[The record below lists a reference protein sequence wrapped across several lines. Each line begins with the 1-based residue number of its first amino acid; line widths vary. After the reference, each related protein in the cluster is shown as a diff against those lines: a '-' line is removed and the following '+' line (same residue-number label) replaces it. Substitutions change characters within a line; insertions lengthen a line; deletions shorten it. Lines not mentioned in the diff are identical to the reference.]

1 MVRIVR
7 RWIPARHQRR
17 DVETRERKAE
27 RGKREEVK
35 ERETVKT
42 SDRLET
48 LVSTR
53 LLQIRDRRSVHD
65 KESYKEL

>member
-1 MVRIVR
+1 
-7 RWIPARHQRR
+7 
-17 DVETRERKAE
+17 VETRERKAE